1 MNIDI
6 DIVRILWTIFKRW
19 IFLNRMWSLAPEH
32 RANSI
37 DRSFK
42 WQTRKFFA
50 NFWHLRNSIKEIWI
64 EISFQGITITLSL
77 FFAIHLFN
85 FEFNNQLLWNSFSN
99 DKPFPSSVFLSFWTT
114 CPPTT
119 LTSTGKGK
127 LFMNLCCPP
136 GLWDVWDVSPDITR
150 SDEMWWGRSLELGYS
165 REYFMM
171 TTDPRSVIRSTLR
184 LHRPWLCCCNNY
196 YYTRGQ

>member
-1 MNIDI
+1 MANEK
-6 DIVRILWTIFKRW
+6 ILCKFLTFEKFNKGNLDWT
-19 IFLNRMWSLAPEH
+19 
-32 RANSI
+32 
-37 DRSFK
+37 
-42 WQTRKFFA
+42 FFSR
-50 NFWHLRNSIKEIWI
+50 NHYHLE
-64 EISFQGITITLSL
+64 
-77 FFAIHLFN
+77 FFSIHLFN
-85 FEFNNQLLWNSFSN
+85 FEFNNKLLWNSFSN

-171 TTDPRSVIRSTLR
+171 TTDPRSVIRSSLR
-184 LHRPWLCCCNNY
+184 LHRPWLCCYNNY